1 MMKHLLIAAATTVVL
16 AGGLAGGAAA
26 ADLRG
31 PLQDTPPP
39 YGLLPAYGPY
49 NWTGGYIGANI
60 GFGGGEDHYNT
71 SVNNNNYISNNY
83 GNNDGNNYGPY
94 GSDNYGYN
102 NYQPASFNASA
113 GDAQRSN
120 GVIGGVQAGY
130 NYQLGNFGGVLG
142 GFGGGLL
149 GGYAHNIVVGVEA
162 DFDGTGIASG
172 GPLSS
177 FAQGFPLG
185 TSQYVGVSSQID
197 YLGTVRGRLGYAFD
211 RVLVYGTGGFA
222 YANVKSTVNAP
233 GQNISTSSSQFHT
246 GYVFGGGVEVAVSNN
261 VALRAEYLRA
271 ELDSRNIASGN
282 NGYISYNVSERP
294 EVNIVR
300 AGLDYKFG
308 VPVVAAP
315 PVIARY

>member
-1 MMKHLLIAAATTVVL
+1 MMKHVLIAAATTVVL
-16 AGGLAGGAAA
+16 AGGFLAGGAAA

-31 PLQDTPPP
+31 PLQDTPPS
-39 YGLLPAYGPY
+39 YGVLPAYGPH
-49 NWTGGYIGANI
+49 NWTGGYVGANV
-60 GFGGGEDHYNT
+60 GFGGGEDHYHT
-71 SVNNNNYISNNY
+71 SVNDNEYANNY
-83 GNNDGNNYGPY
+83 GNDGPY
-94 GSDNYGYN
+94 GSDNYGTN
-102 NYQPASFNASA
+102 NYQPATFNART

-120 GVIGGVQAGY
+120 GVIGGVQVGY
-130 NYQLGNFGGVLG
+130 NYELGNFG
-142 GFGGGLL
+142 GFGGGLGGGLL
-149 GGYAHNIVVGVEA
+149 GGFGHNVVVGVEA

-185 TSQYVGVSSQID
+185 TSQYVGVNSQID

-211 RVLVYGTGGFA
+211 RVMVYGTGGFA
-222 YANVKSTVNAP
+222 YANVRSSVNAP
-233 GQNISTSSSQFHT
+233 GQTIAASNSQFHT

-271 ELDSRNIASGN
+271 ELDSRNIAGGS
-282 NGYISYNVSERP
+282 NGYVNYNVSERP

-308 VPVVAAP
+308 VPVAAAP

>member
-1 MMKHLLIAAATTVVL
+1 MMKQVLIAATATIAL
-16 AGGLAGGAAA
+16 AGVATA

-31 PLQDTPPP
+31 PLQDTPPS
-39 YGLLPAYGPY
+39 YGVLPAYGPY
-49 NWTGGYIGANI
+49 NWTGAYLGANI

-71 SVNNNNYISNNY
+71 SVNNNSYNNNGYNNY
-83 GNNDGNNYGPY
+83 ANGWY
-94 GSDNYGYN
+94 GSDNYSAAA
-102 NYQPASFNASA
+102 YQPASFNAST

-130 NYQLGNFGGVLG
+130 NYELGGCGCLG
-142 GFGGGLL
+142 GFGGIL
-149 GGYAHNIVVGVEA
+149 GGFGRNVVVGVEA

-185 TSQYVGVSSQID
+185 SPQYVGVSSQID
-197 YLGTVRGRLGYAFD
+197 YLGTVRARVGYAFD

-222 YANVKSTVNAP
+222 YANVRSTVNVP
-233 GQNISTSSSQFHT
+233 GQNIAASASQFHT

-271 ELDSRNIASGN
+271 ELDSRTIAQGS
-282 NGYISYNVSERP
+282 NGYVNYHVSERP

-300 AGLDYKFG
+300 AGLDYKFNA
-308 VPVVAAP
+308 PVAAAP

>member
-1 MMKHLLIAAATTVVL
+1 MMKQALIAAAATIAL
-16 AGGLAGGAAA
+16 ANAATA

-31 PLQDTPPP
+31 PIQDTPPS
-39 YGLLPAYGPY
+39 YGVLPAYGAY

-71 SVNNNNYISNNY
+71 HVNTTNTTPVTDSY
-83 GNNDGNNYGPY
+83 GNPVYDWYGNPVTQTT
-94 GSDNYGYN
+94 SSS
-102 NYQPASFNASA
+102 ASV

-120 GVIGGVQAGY
+120 GVIGGVQVGF
-130 NYQLGNFGGVLG
+130 NYELGGCGCLGGILG
-142 GFGGGLL
+142 GFGS
-149 GGYAHNIVVGVEA
+149 NIVLGVEA

-185 TSQYVGVSSQID
+185 SPQFVGVSSQID

-222 YANVKSTVNAP
+222 YANVHSTLNAP
-233 GQNISTSSSQFHT
+233 SQNISASTSQFHT

-271 ELDSRNIASGN
+271 ELDSRTIAQGN
-282 NGYISYNVSERP
+282 NGYLGYNVSERP

-308 VPVVAAP
+308 APVVAPP